1 MDPISDDWYSITYLD
16 CGDFGCGQSA
26 VSLEPYTDCPANAGF
41 MDGVLASQDGTPTK
55 VSNVMCI
62 FEKYAGNIMWR
73 HTEAEIPG
81 LKITEV
87 RPDVSL
93 VVRLVTTMGNYDY
106 IVDYEFKP
114 SGSIKVGMA
123 YCRKETYA

>member
-1 MDPISDDWYSITYLD
+1 MDVNKYRQVLYEGHFSEIFIPYMDPISDDWYSITYLD

-55 VSNVMCI
+55 
-62 FEKYAGNIMWR
+62 
-73 HTEAEIPG
+73 
-81 LKITEV
+81 ITEV